1 MSSVVVEDTRSV
13 SALPAL
19 RAAIDERGLRY
30 SWVAERIG
38 VSRPMFSMV
47 LSGERRLAGDR
58 ARLLA
63 ELIEADFFSLFDTS
77 NAGTVP
83 SSATT
88 GVRCG

>member
-1 MSSVVVEDTRSV
+1 MSSLLIEDTRSV

-19 RAAIDERGLRY
+19 RSAIDARGLRY

-47 LSGERRLAGDR
+47 LSGERRLAIER
-58 ARLLA
+58 ARNLA
-63 ELIEADFFSLFDTS
+63 ELIGADFFSLFDTS

-83 SSATT
+83 SSDAT
-88 GVRCG
+88 GVCCG